1 VVTQNQDLL
10 GKIFL
15 SVPFHFFFLLILK
28 ESYLCIEICCPKL
41 PVPRKKMWTT
51 GNFNHLKMR
60 RGTSP
65 DTAGSG
71 LWGRGSALLQ
81 FQLLAFSHTEERA
94 YLDCKVLLPQNAL
107 VPISCSWMDFRCLAG
122 ARRFK
127 EEGLKATVGAVW
139 SCLFSCSLSKHPPP
153 LPQSPSLVT
162 SYGLAMQSRDP
173 ATSVH
178 ILSCA
183 HCVVCR

>member
-1 VVTQNQDLL
+1 
-10 GKIFL
+10 
-15 SVPFHFFFLLILK
+15 
-28 ESYLCIEICCPKL
+28 
-41 PVPRKKMWTT
+41 MWTT

-65 DTAGSG
+65 DSAGSG
-71 LWGRGSALLQ
+71 PWGRGSALLQ

-107 VPISCSWMDFRCLAG
+107 VPISFSWMDFRCLAG

-153 LPQSPSLVT
+153 SATVTFPGDFLWTCNAVQRPSNICSHSQLCT
-162 SYGLAMQSRDP
+162 LR
-173 ATSVH
+173 SVQVEPLEADWFH
-178 ILSCA
+178 LKVAELFSLSFA
-183 HCVVCR
+183 FTGSKRT